1 MVKLSVVSSFYQSQD
16 YVENF
21 ISRVRKQANQFGG
34 DYEIIIVNDGSTDN
48 TLKKTCELAAEQQD
62 ITIIN
67 LSRNFGHHKA
77 LMKGL
82 AYSRGDFV
90 FVLDSDL
97 EEDPAW
103 LGAFYEKMQK
113 EEADVV
119 CAVQDI
125 RKGKF
130 FERATGAIFYKL
142 FNRASDLKVVPNAM
156 VARLMTRRFVDVL
169 TGYSEQVSFLPGLFA
184 YSGFKQVTLVRKKGD
199 KGKTSYSFRNRVELA
214 LGSFIRFSDFPLRA
228 ILYSG
233 AIISFSSFFSGVYL
247 ALKSVSQGK
256 QADDI
261 YVILTAIGAI
271 GGVILLALGVIGFY
285 LLQVFREVK
294 RRPDV
299 IVESIYKSQTNSDR
313 VN

>member
-1 MVKLSVVSSFYQSQD
+1 MVKLSIVSSFYQSEE
-16 YVENF
+16 YVEEF
-21 ISRVRKQANQFGG
+21 ISRVRKQAKLFGG
-34 DYEIIIVNDGSTDN
+34 EYEIILVNDGSTDS
-48 TLKKTCELAAEQQD
+48 TLRKTCNLAEDHKD

-82 AYSRGDFV
+82 AYSRGEFV

-103 LGAFYEKMQK
+103 LGAFYEKMK
-113 EEADVV
+113 TESAEVV

-130 FERATGAIFYKL
+130 LEKATGAIFYKL
-142 FNRASDLKVVPNAM
+142 FNRASDLKVIPNAM

-169 TGYSEQVSFLPGLFA
+169 TSYSEQVSFLPGLFA
-184 YSGFKQVTLVRKKGD
+184 YSGFKQVTLVRRKGD

-228 ILYSG
+228 ILYLG
-233 AIISFSSFFSGVYL
+233 IIISLGSTLSGTYL
-247 ALKSVSQGK
+247 ALKSLNRIK
-256 QADDI
+256 PIDEI
-261 YVILTAIGAI
+261 YVILTAIGGM
-271 GGVILLALGVIGFY
+271 GGLLLLALGIIGYY
-285 LLQVFREVK
+285 LLQIFHEVK
-294 RRPDV
+294 KRPDV
-299 IVESIYKSQTNSDR
+299 IVESIYNER
-313 VN
+313 VTQDQIS